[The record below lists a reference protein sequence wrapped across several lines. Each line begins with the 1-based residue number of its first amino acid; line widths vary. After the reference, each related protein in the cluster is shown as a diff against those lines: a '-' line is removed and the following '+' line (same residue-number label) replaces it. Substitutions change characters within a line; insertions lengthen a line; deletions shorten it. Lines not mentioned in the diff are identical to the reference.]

1 MPVYA
6 WKMFLENV
14 SELVSIIPPN
24 KESETKTFRKYH
36 NFAISYGNQQR
47 KGVCMILYYEEI

>member
-14 SELVSIIPPN
+14 SEMVSIIPPN
-24 KESETKTFRKYH
+24 KESEIENFRKYH
-36 NFAISYGNQQR
+36 NFAISYGNQWK
-47 KGVCMILYYEEI
+47 KGVCMTK